1 MPPSKR
7 TVVMEQGR
15 ERGGGNTSL
24 PTSGFMPKIS
34 IHTVYRRIAEN
45 GYLFRKNLATHFSEK
60 LKSV

>member
-1 MPPSKR
+1 
-7 TVVMEQGR
+7 
-15 ERGGGNTSL
+15 
-24 PTSGFMPKIS
+24 MPKIS

>member
-1 MPPSKR
+1 MG
-7 TVVMEQGR
+7 ENC
-15 ERGGGNTSL
+15 GGGAGKGMRWGNVSL
-24 PTSGFMPKIS
+24 PTSGSMPKIS